1 MKRNVIALDDWLI
14 ASNRRLAL
22 FVGTLFLL
30 PVTFLL
36 SGFVVGTPAS

>member
-1 MKRNVIALDDWLI
+1 LDDWLV
-14 ASNRRLAL
+14 ASNRRLAF

-36 SGFVVGTPAS
+36 SGLLTGTPGA